1 VTPRTPCVAGAF
13 EATAKISGFHSLW
26 IYTMH
31 RCVLAAALA
40 ACALAGPVAAQPVQ
54 GRHFP
59 ATALRGQLQFLMP
72 PLVQVNGAP
81 ARLAPGARIRGTDN
95 LLILS
100 GTLVGQT
107 TIADYT
113 IDPLGQLHDVW
124 LLSPDEAAK
133 QPWPT
138 TPQQAAQWHFD
149 PNTQTWSRP

>member
-1 VTPRTPCVAGAF
+1 
-13 EATAKISGFHSLW
+13 
-26 IYTMH
+26 MH

-40 ACALAGPVAAQPVQ
+40 ACALAGPAAAQPVQ

-72 PLVQVNGAP
+72 PLVQVNGVP